1 MYVLQHLTG
10 NSQITYRLT
19 ILSFR
24 MISCWLSTNLGVTK
38 TLGVMVEGDDDILA
52 QRVNLVVKMLVIIMP
67 QEVVRRAA
75 DL

>member
-1 MYVLQHLTG
+1 
-10 NSQITYRLT
+10 
-19 ILSFR
+19 
-24 MISCWLSTNLGVTK
+24 MISCWLSTSLGATK

-52 QRVNLVVKMLVIIMP
+52 QRVNVVVKMLVIIMP